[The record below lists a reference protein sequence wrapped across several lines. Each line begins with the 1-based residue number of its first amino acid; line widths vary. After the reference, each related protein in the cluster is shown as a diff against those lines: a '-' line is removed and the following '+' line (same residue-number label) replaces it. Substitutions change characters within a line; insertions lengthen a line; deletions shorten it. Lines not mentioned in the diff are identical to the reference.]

1 MNEEQHRL
9 ECEARYWLVHCQ
21 HNPRLITAQLAQL
34 AKVRKAPQDKLRGE
48 MRRQWKTQKQSAAE
62 KAAK

>member
-1 MNEEQHRL
+1 MSDEQHRL
-9 ECEARYWLVHCQ
+9 ECEARMWIARCQ

-34 AKVRKAPQDKLRGE
+34 AKVRKAPQDKLRDE
-48 MRRQWKTQKQSAAE
+48 MRRQWKTQKQSAQV